1 MPMFVCM
8 VWTLIIGADLLTNRS
23 KRQHAYL
30 LAFMFVATLLYM
42 GHCVYF
48 NHTTAVMPVTDTVYC
63 FCNLAVYPLYYLYI
77 CSLTLRRDE
86 MRLQAL
92 MLLPAGVAAVVVGIL
107 YAMMTPE
114 ETTAFV
120 NNYLYMGSHAH
131 TTRVELA
138 QIVAHDFCKV
148 AFAILIIPVFILGSQ
163 HIRRFNRLVLS
174 VYADTDNKTLE
185 SIHSLLVAFVVTAVM
200 SFVFSI
206 IGRHHFAGSFWL
218 LSIPSTIFSLLL
230 FVIGYLSYRQQFSI
244 QDIESDERKADSQVP
259 ATPGIAELRERIELL
274 MEKEQVF
281 RQPNLKIVDLVQR
294 LNSNRNYIYLAI
306 NGEMGMTFNEYVNRL
321 RVEYAAK
328 LMRQFPD
335 KNLSQIADLSGFAS
349 STSFYRNFRQY
360 KGVAPKDYAIGGGT
374 KHGKQSPTDTPK
386 LNEEHED

>member
-8 VWTLIIGADLLTNRS
+8 VWTLIIGADVLTGKG

-30 LAFMFVATLLYM
+30 LAFMLAATLLYL

-48 NHTTAVMPVTDTVYC
+48 NHTTSVVPVTDTVYC

-92 MLLPAGVAAVVVGIL
+92 MLLPAVVAAIVVGIL
-107 YAMMTPE
+107 YLTMTSE
-114 ETTAFV
+114 ETTTFI
-120 NNYLYMGSHAH
+120 NNYLYRGSHAH
-131 TTRVELA
+131 TTRIELA
-138 QIVAHDFCKV
+138 QMVAHDFCKV
-148 AFAILIIPVFILGSQ
+148 AFAVLIIPVFILGSL
-163 HIRRFNRLVLS
+163 HIRRFNKLVRS
-174 VYADTDNKTLE
+174 VYADIDDRTLAP
-185 SIHSLLVAFVVTAVM
+185 IHSLLVAFVVTSAM

-218 LSIPSTIFSLLL
+218 LAIPSTLFSCLL
-230 FVIGYLSYRQQFSI
+230 FIIGYLSHRQQFSI

-259 ATPGIAELRERIELL
+259 AAPGIAELRERIELL
-274 MEKEQVF
+274 MEKEQMF

-335 KNLSQIADLSGFAS
+335 KNLSQIADQSGFAS

-360 KGVAPKDYAIGGGT
+360 KGVSPKDYAIGGGT
-374 KHGKQSPTDTPK
+374 KRGKQPTTDTPNP
-386 LNEEHED
+386 NEEP